1 MPLLTSSYRA
11 PGWLRGGHTQTILP
25 VLLPRRRRRLVEHE
39 RLCLPDGDFVSL
51 FWHRQGSS
59 RLALLCHGLEGS
71 ADAVYMRGMTATLA
85 AEGWDVLAWNY
96 RGCGGAEN
104 DLARSYHSGESADLR
119 AVVDHAAQTHGRI
132 ALVGFSLGG
141 NISFKY
147 LGEAPPHPSV
157 RAAVALSSPIDLASS
172 ARVLDEDPGNRLYLR
187 RFLKSLKDKTLA
199 KARRFPEL
207 RKRLAGRDGV
217 DSVTTIREFDE
228 RITAPLHGFQDADDY
243 WSRAS
248 SLPWLPRIALPCLLL
263 SARND
268 PLLAPPSFPEAVAAQ
283 SPHLHLEQP
292 EQGGHVGFI
301 DFQAGLQPWSERR
314 IAAFLNE
321 HVSGL

>member
-11 PGWLRGGHTQTILP
+11 PGWLGGGHAQTILP

-39 RLCLPDGDFVSL
+39 RLRLPDGDFVSL

-96 RGCGGAEN
+96 RGCGGVEN

-119 AVVDHAAQTHGRI
+119 AVVNHAAQIHDRI

-147 LGEAPPHPSV
+147 LGEAPSHPSV
-157 RAAVALSSPIDLASS
+157 RAAVALSSPVDLASS
-172 ARVLDEDPGNRLYLR
+172 ARVLDEEPGNRLYLR

-207 RKRLAGRDGV
+207 RERLAGRDGIDAV
-217 DSVTTIREFDE
+217 ATIREFDE
-228 RITAPLHGFQDADDY
+228 RITAPLHGFHDADDY

-283 SPHLHLEQP
+283 SHHLHLESP

-301 DFQAGLQPWSERR
+301 DFKAGLQPWSERR
-314 IAAFLNE
+314 IAVFLNE
-321 HVSGL
+321 HVPAL

>member
-11 PGWLRGGHTQTILP
+11 PGWLGGGHAQTILP

-39 RLCLPDGDFVSL
+39 RLRLPDGDFVSL

-71 ADAVYMRGMTATLA
+71 ADAVYVRGMTATLA

-96 RGCGGAEN
+96 RGCGGVEN

-119 AVVDHAAQTHGRI
+119 SVVSHAAQTHDRI

-147 LGEAPPHPSV
+147 LGEAPPHPAV
-157 RAAVALSSPIDLASS
+157 RSAVALSSPVDLASS
-172 ARVLDEDPGNRLYLR
+172 ARVLDEVPGNRLYLC

-199 KARRFPEL
+199 KASRFPEL
-207 RKRLAGRDGV
+207 RERLAGHDGI
-217 DSVTTIREFDE
+217 DAVTTIREFDE
-228 RITAPLHGFQDADDY
+228 RITAPLHGFHDADDY
-243 WSRAS
+243 WARAS

-283 SPHLHLEQP
+283 SPHLHLECP
-292 EQGGHVGFI
+292 DQGGHVGFI

-321 HVSGL
+321 HVPAL

>member
-11 PGWLRGGHTQTILP
+11 PGWLGGGHAQTILP

-39 RLCLPDGDFVSL
+39 RLRLPDGDFVSL
-51 FWHRQGSS
+51 FWHRQGSR

-96 RGCGGAEN
+96 RGCGGVEN

-119 AVVDHAAQTHGRI
+119 TVVNHAAQTHGRI

-147 LGEAPPHPSV
+147 LGEAPPHPTV

-207 RKRLAGRDGV
+207 HERLAGRDGI
-217 DSVTTIREFDE
+217 DAVTTIREFDE
-228 RITAPLHGFQDADDY
+228 RITAPLHGFHDADDY
-243 WSRAS
+243 WARAS

-283 SPHLHLEQP
+283 SPHLHLESP
-292 EQGGHVGFI
+292 DQGGHVGFI

-321 HVSGL
+321 HVPAL